1 MTLYDYLL
9 MFDDEVRSEILDVR
23 TSVNLLAYPLRRFVM
38 SGMAGKLGVCSV
50 ARTGLTNR

>member
-9 MFDDEVRSEILDVR
+9 MFDDEVRSESLDVR

-50 ARTGLTNR
+50 ARTGLTDR